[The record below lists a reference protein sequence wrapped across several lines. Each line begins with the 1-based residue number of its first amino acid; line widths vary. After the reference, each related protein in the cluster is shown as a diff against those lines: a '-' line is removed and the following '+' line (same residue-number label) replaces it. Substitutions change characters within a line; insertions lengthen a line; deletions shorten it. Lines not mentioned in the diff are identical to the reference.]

1 MGANRFDE
9 ELTKIGKPSCQ
20 TLQKLAKR
28 ISANLF
34 QKPALAYA

>member
-1 MGANRFDE
+1 MTGFDE
-9 ELTKIGKPSCQ
+9 KLTKIGKPSKTGQ
-20 TLQKLAKR
+20 LVKLPVTD